1 MWEEFRGSGALEEL
15 MTRMGV
21 LVGEEHFE
29 LATDLLHSFL
39 PLLYV
44 GDGLDDSEDSGIEYM
59 DKDRAAA
66 GEEGPSET
74 RAEGK
79 VKNKY
84 AYQVLVRGF
93 EKMATLDS
101 KAHLP
106 AFTDYCLKYLDAIM
120 RVIAAPANLEGLMS
134 SHPLVPIYERL
145 GELPPEV
152 RHITTLSLTCLY
164 VYVYCMIVYVRVV
177 YTSS

>member
-21 LVGEEHFE
+21 MVGEEHLA
-29 LATDLLHSFL
+29 LATDLLSSLF

-44 GDGLDDSEDSGIEYM
+44 GDGVDASEDSGIEFM
-59 DKDRAAA
+59 DKDKA
-66 GEEGPSET
+66 GGGMVDDSPSET
-74 RAEGK
+74 RAEPK

-84 AYQVLVRGF
+84 VYQVLVRGF

-106 AFTDYCLKYLDAIM
+106 AFISYCITYLDGIM
-120 RVIAAPANLEGLMS
+120 RVIAAPGNLEGLMS
-134 SHPLVPIYERL
+134 SHPLVPIFERL
-145 GELPPEV
+145 GELPTEV
-152 RHITTLSLTCLY
+152 R
-164 VYVYCMIVYVRVV
+164 VRATPGQNECSEKRT
-177 YTSS
+177 Y